1 MGCAASSTAGPNSA
15 QGPRPNSKTHDEQHS
30 RTKSHD
36 EEAKPTRTL
45 STSSRANSVTKRH
58 GISRSSSKT
67 SRVVSRTP
75 SGLEGRRGFVPLR
88 SRRATGDQADIPHPS
103 TQPAAQ
109 QQEGVQLHLVAAA
122 LEKLGEAQ
130 SSNSQ
135 DRDSSPQGDSTEHAR
150 ESGLPEAPIEPA
162 AEVQESGSGPP
173 AA

>member
-1 MGCAASSTAGPNSA
+1 M
-15 QGPRPNSKTHDEQHS
+15 
-30 RTKSHD
+30 
-36 EEAKPTRTL
+36 
-45 STSSRANSVTKRH
+45 TSSIAGQSHTTKKLSRRELYPPAPELIVYETAWNLALKLQNKQGSVTNAVRA
-58 GISRSSSKT
+58 GG
-67 SRVVSRTP
+67 P
-75 SGLEGRRGFVPLR
+75 PWLR
-88 SRRATGDQADIPHPS
+88 AAEIKAATGDQADIPHPS